1 MQPKY
6 LILYV
11 GSKESSAGLEE
22 RLGILYRV
30 EPRANSMELLG
41 SLSGMDQSPNMII
54 CDTVTLWSKFDS
66 YTEFVDLARDGNPSL
81 PIILLD
87 NTRSG
92 AILASLGSNV
102 WYLVS
107 NELDTL
113 VKHVTDV
120 LATKH

>member
-1 MQPKY
+1 MQSKY

-54 CDTVTLWSKFDS
+54 CDTVTLWLEFDS
-66 YTEFVDLARDGNPSL
+66 YTEFVDLARDGNPNL

-92 AILASLGSNV
+92 VILASFGSNV

-107 NELDTL
+107 NEIDTL

-120 LATKH
+120 FATKH